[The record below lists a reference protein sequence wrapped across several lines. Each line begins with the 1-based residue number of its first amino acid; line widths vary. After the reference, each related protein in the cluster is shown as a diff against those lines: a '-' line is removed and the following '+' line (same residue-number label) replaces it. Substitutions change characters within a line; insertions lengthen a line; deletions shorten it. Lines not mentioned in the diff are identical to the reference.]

1 VLANHARE
9 TLAKNREKQ
18 TNKNTKMTDAPWH
31 LAAHFAAAT
40 RLSLSLQTE
49 ENVWIHKKM
58 GKTLR
63 EIIELQSNLNRIQ
76 DMVREPSAERKAH
89 LGISEDAAAR
99 IAVHFCES
107 IIAKLNKCFL
117 QQKNQSLEERAAFH
131 ARRENALREADD
143 LYSLLIQW
151 ANETNKS

>member
-1 VLANHARE
+1 
-9 TLAKNREKQ
+9 
-18 TNKNTKMTDAPWH
+18 MTDAPWH
-31 LAAHFAAAT
+31 LAEHSAAAT

-58 GKTLR
+58 GKTLDT
-63 EIIELQSNLNRIQ
+63 IIELQSNLNRIQ

-89 LGISEDAAAR
+89 LGMSEDAAAR
-99 IAVHFCES
+99 IAVHFCER

-117 QQKNQSLEERAAFH
+117 QQKNQSSESEARAAFH
-131 ARRENALREADD
+131 ARRENALREADN

-151 ANETNKS
+151 ANETNSTTQPKPKSLESL